1 MSYYDSLSMVKQTN
15 NITQWLKF
23 FLSGVIETSKNSIK
37 TFDEIIKLKKDVK
50 NKQSEFAIF
59 F

>member
-15 NITQWLKF
+15 NMTQWLKF

-37 TFDEIIKLKKDVK
+37 TFDEIIKLKKMLK
-50 NKQSEFAIF
+50 LN
-59 F
+59 